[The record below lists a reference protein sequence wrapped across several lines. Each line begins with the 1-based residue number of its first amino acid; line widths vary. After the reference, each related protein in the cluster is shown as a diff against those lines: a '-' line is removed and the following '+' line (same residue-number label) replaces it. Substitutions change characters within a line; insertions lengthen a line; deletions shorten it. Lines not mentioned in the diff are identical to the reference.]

1 METIELIPQMT
12 FAIASKNNFRYVK
25 HAVKYIRENCYR
37 KNHVIHIGIDG
48 EDTELEDWVK
58 EQIQNGDTNIMV
70 SNGVS
75 GIAAIYNNI
84 AKKLSTD
91 FIVIYHADMIAGKD
105 MDLYLYKQWQKGLIV
120 SATRVEPPL
129 HPADPSKIVEN
140 FGLWPEEDVED
151 GFKRTEWDRFV
162 EHIAYDSEKVTKGV
176 FAPWLIHKEDY
187 WAVGGHDETLNS
199 HSEDRDLFNRFLL
212 NGFDFVQPWSALVY
226 HLTCRGGQFQD
237 GVDKVTEDP
246 AFHKMKNKA
255 FRNYVRKW
263 GCFVRND
270 EYQYPIIPHKYNV
283 RFDIE
288 NCTPD
293 VFQFLE
299 PWCTNINVDLPSNII
314 DEYIDAEQP
323 NTQIDLNDKINNSSS
338 NNDVVVKFNASGITN
353 ESVNFIVKLAEI
365 FDANELE
372 VGNYDFHPFSI
383 EVKKVK
389 HYEQNLVN
397 CKN

>member
-1 METIELIPQMT
+1 MIDRRITYCIPT
-12 FAIASKNNFRYVK
+12 KNNLRYLK
-25 HAVKYIRENCYR
+25 NSINSIRDNSSSEYDIVVFVDADNDGTIDWLKEN
-37 KNHVIHIGIDG
+37 GIRY
-48 EDTELEDWVK
+48 T
-58 EQIQNGDTNIMV
+58 TNETDEPK
-70 SNGVS
+70 
-75 GIAAIYNNI
+75 GIAYGYNRCI
-84 AKKLSTD
+84 EMAETP
-91 FIVIYHADMIAGKD
+91 IVCMFHADMYMGKGFD
-105 MDLYLYKQWQKGLIV
+105 TGILKYLKPLSVV
-120 SATRVEPPL
+120 SGTRIEPPL
-129 HPADPSKIVEN
+129 HPEGLEKIVKD
-140 FGLWPEEDVED
+140 FGMYPED
-151 GFKRTEWDRFV
+151 FKKDEFDTFV
-162 EHIAYDSEKVTKGV
+162 EQTTIQKKDVTTKGI
-176 FAPWLIHKEDY
+176 FAPWAVYKEDITSI
-187 WAVGGHDETLNS
+187 GMHDEYF
-199 HSEDRDLFNRFLL
+199 HSYHEDSDMFNRFIL
-212 NGFDFVQPWSALVY
+212 NGYEIVQSWEAYVY

-314 DEYIDAEQP
+314 DEYIDVEQP
-323 NTQIDLNDKINNSSS
+323 NTQIDLNDKINNSNS